1 MWFMYIVIDIET
13 ENTGA
18 DIMKDNKRVIS
29 VQIGDASQQELYYD
43 DSKDSQWTLEKS
55 KMRIASLLS
64 QEYIFAGYNIK
75 NFDIPILNR
84 FLEIEIPESNMFDL
98 SHTPRV
104 TELRRNRIFSLEDVC
119 REFGIKANH
128 KQKMNEKAEKYKAR
142 QDIKDQASAKAEEY
156 VKNRG
161 WTFEFSY
168 NKALRKIAGG
178 NAILDAYQEFVRT
191 GGQTNTLFYECA
203 IGDVICEHR
212 LLEALK

>member
-1 MWFMYIVIDIET
+1 MYIVIDIET